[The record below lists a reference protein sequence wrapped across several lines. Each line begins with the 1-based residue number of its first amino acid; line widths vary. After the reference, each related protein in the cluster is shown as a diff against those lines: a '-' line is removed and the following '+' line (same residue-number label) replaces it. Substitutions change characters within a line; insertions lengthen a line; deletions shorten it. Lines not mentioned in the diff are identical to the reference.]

1 MGLQRKGVRNMS
13 NIEQPDRVTL
23 CEWHEGYEYD
33 NCPPCE
39 AEWEAWADIQVD
51 RAIEERHERGY

>member
-1 MGLQRKGVRNMS
+1 MS
-13 NIEQPDRVTL
+13 NIEQPDRVAL

-39 AEWEAWADIQVD
+39 AAWEAWADIQVD